1 MFNHKYRLN
10 QAVLEERKTQT
21 RRFIRI
27 DEEDLIRFQTVY
39 YNQTFDLLKGKDL
52 VKSYFYHN
60 PKKIPYKVGEVVA
73 IAQSYYEIG
82 LNPNTIVGTKKDGT
96 PITAIQSKGWGNKMF
111 VKAEFMPHQIRITNV
126 RIQELQDITNNDCL
140 AEGVRLFTANGK
152 NQYVV
157 DGLGHFR
164 SMGYTL
170 FDTPKEAYA
179 ALIDKIGKKGDWES
193 NPFVFVYDFELI
205 K

>member
-10 QAVLEERKTQT
+10 QAVLEEWKTQT

-39 YNQTFDLLKGKDL
+39 YNKTFDLLEGEDL

-73 IAQSYYEIG
+73 ISQSYYEIG
-82 LNPNTIVGTKKDGT
+82 LHPNTIVGTKKDGT
-96 PITAIQSKGWGNKMF
+96 PITAIQSKGWKNKMF
-111 VKAEFMPHQIRITNV
+111 VKAEFMPHQIRITKV
-126 RIQELQDITNNDCL
+126 RIEKLQDISDEDCL
-140 AEGVRLFTANGK
+140 AEGVRLFTANRK

-164 SMGYTL
+164 SMGCTL
-170 FDTPKEAYA
+170 FDTPQDAYA
-179 ALIDKIGKKGDWES
+179 ALIDKLSGKGTWES